1 MSNLFEDE
9 QFLSLDIRTQKRL
22 ARSQFQLQQA
32 EAEINSLRYH
42 LRQTQLELDHIQRVA
57 EQSQTLVSAMETS
70 KFWKLRSLWFKVKGK
85 LKQVVLLKGGEKS
98 DKLIVNSGFGEETP
112 AISEAL
118 TRSEIWKIEPAS
130 YQDSVPETRINQS
143 LTAHTKT
150 ADIIVCVH
158 NALDDVKDC
167 LEAVVR
173 YTRMPYSLILVDDGS
188 GEETREYLA
197 NFADYQ
203 GATLI
208 RNESAKGYTFAAN
221 QGLNKSF
228 SNYAILLNS
237 DTVVTP
243 EWLDRLLAC
252 AESDPQIGIVGPLSN
267 SATWQSIPE
276 LFNAAGD
283 DWAENPLPEGM
294 RVAEMAQIVA
304 EYSGRLYPRI
314 PFLNGFCLAIK
325 REVIEQVGYF
335 DEVNFGAGYGEEND
349 YCLRTRKAGWQL
361 AIADDVYVYH
371 HGSRSYN
378 HERRKQLCDKANLAL
393 AEKHGVEIVSDGVE
407 ICRFD
412 PVLQGIRSRCQVML
426 KRRQYI
432 EEGKKLWEGKR
443 VFFILPIAGV
453 GGGGNIVLHEAEA
466 MIKMGVDV
474 RIVNLAPFKEGFE
487 QGYPEN
493 KVPVI
498 YVEKEKNIPWLFP
511 QCDAIF
517 ATYYASVFWMNP
529 LTPDLNIPIRGY
541 YIQDFEP
548 YFFPNQVTDF
558 IEAWLSYTLY
568 PDLVRICK
576 TEWDREMVKDQVG
589 VESFVGGATV
599 NIDTYRP
606 RCQKLPNTPKKPI
619 RILAM
624 IRPTSPRRAPKL
636 TMEVLREIDRRY
648 GDAVDI
654 VIFGCESKELD
665 IFDLPQDFRFQNLEI
680 LNRSQ
685 VAWIMN
691 QIDIFIDYSVFQ
703 AQGLTAMEAMCS
715 GCAIIVPQRG
725 GTGEFV
731 KHEENGLIVDSSSPE
746 ACLAALERLIVDE
759 NLRTKIQR
767 QAIKDVCEFYPEK
780 GAFYTLKSL
789 FHGGEIRGDKNA

>member
-9 QFLSLDIRTQKRL
+9 QFLSLESRTQKRL
-22 ARSQFQLQQA
+22 ARSQFQLQHA

-42 LRQTQLELDHIQRVA
+42 LQQAHLELEKTQRQVQ
-57 EQSQTLVSAMETS
+57 QSQALVSAMETS

-85 LKQVVLLKGGEKS
+85 LKQALLLKGKNKPENVI
-98 DKLIVNSGFGEETP
+98 LNSAVEEAP
-112 AISEAL
+112 AINQQLTKSE
-118 TRSEIWKIEPAS
+118 TWKIEPAV
-130 YQDSVPETRINQS
+130 YQDFVPETRLNQA
-143 LTAHTKT
+143 LQAHTKT
-150 ADIIVCVH
+150 ADIIVCIH
-158 NALDDVKDC
+158 NALDDVKSC
-167 LEAVVR
+167 LDAVVR

-188 GEETREYLA
+188 GEETKEYLSH
-197 NFADYQ
+197 FAKYQ
-203 GATLI
+203 KAILI
-208 RNESAKGYTFAAN
+208 RNEVAKGYTFAAN
-221 QGLNKSF
+221 QGLQKSS

-243 EWLDRLLAC
+243 YWIDRMLAC

-283 DWAENPLPEGM
+283 DWAENLLPEGM
-294 RVAEMAQIVA
+294 SVADMGAIVA
-304 EYSGRLYPRI
+304 EYSGRLYPRM

-325 REVIEQVGYF
+325 RQVIEQVGYF
-335 DEVNFGAGYGEEND
+335 DEVAFGAGYGEEND

-378 HERRKQLCDKANLAL
+378 HERRKQLCDKANVAL
-393 AEKHGVEIVSDGVE
+393 AEKHGVEIVSEGVE

-426 KRRQYI
+426 ERRQYI

-474 RIVNLAPFKEGFE
+474 RIVNLANYKAGFE

-498 YVEKEKNIPWLFP
+498 YVENPHNVTDLFEK
-511 QCDAIF
+511 CDAIL
-517 ATYYASVFWMNP
+517 ATFYASVFWLNAINKNSKIP
-529 LTPDLNIPIRGY
+529 LRGY

-548 YFFPNQVTDF
+548 YFFPDKIEAFTD
-558 IEAWLSYTLY
+558 AWLSYTFY

-576 TEWDREMVKDQVG
+576 TEWDRKMVKELVG

-606 RCQKLPNTPKKPI
+606 RCQKVLNEPKKPV

-624 IRPTSPRRAPKL
+624 IRPSSPRRAPKL

-654 VIFGCESKELD
+654 IIFGCESKELD
-665 IFDLPQDFRFQNLEI
+665 ILEFPQDFRFQNLEV

-691 QIDIFIDYSVFQ
+691 QIDIFVDYSVFQ

-759 NLRTKIQR
+759 NLRLKIQR
-767 QAIKDVCEFYPEK
+767 QAVKDICEFYPEK

-789 FHGGEIRGDKNA
+789 FHTAKMRGDENA

>member
-1 MSNLFEDE
+1 MPSLFDDE
-9 QFLSLDIRTQKRL
+9 RFLPLESRTQKRL
-22 ARSQFQLQQA
+22 ARSQFQLQHA
-32 EAEINSLRYH
+32 EAEINGLRYH
-42 LRQTQLELDHIQRVA
+42 LRQAQLQVEETRRIA
-57 EQSQTLVSAMETS
+57 EQSQALVAAMETS
-70 KFWKLRSLWFKVKGK
+70 KFWKLRGLWFKVKGK
-85 LKQVVLLKGGEKS
+85 LKGVLRLQSEKKS
-98 DKLIVNSGFGEETP
+98 QKLIGNAGLLEKAP
-112 AISEAL
+112 LISEAL
-118 TRSEIWKIEPAS
+118 IKLESGKIKSAA
-130 YQDSVPETRINQS
+130 YQDSVPESRVNQALIS
-143 LTAHTKT
+143 HTKT

-158 NALDDVKDC
+158 NSLEDVKCC
-167 LEAVVR
+167 LDSVVR

-188 GEETREYLA
+188 GEETKEYLKH
-197 NFADYQ
+197 FAEYQ

-208 RNESAKGYTFAAN
+208 RNEAAKGYTFAAN
-221 QGLNKSF
+221 QGLHKSS

-237 DTVVTP
+237 DTIVTP
-243 EWLDRLLAC
+243 YWLDRIIAC
-252 AESDPQIGIVGPLSN
+252 GESDSQIGIVGPLSN

-276 LFNAAGD
+276 LFNDRGD
-283 DWAENPLPEGM
+283 DWAENPLPQGISVE
-294 RVAEMAQIVA
+294 EMSEVVA
-304 EYSGRLYPRI
+304 EYSGILYPRI
-314 PFLNGFCLAIK
+314 TFLNGFCLAIK

-335 DEVNFGAGYGEEND
+335 DEVAFGAGYGEEND

-361 AIADDVYVYH
+361 AIADDAYVYH

-378 HERRKQLCDKANLAL
+378 HERRKKLCDKANLAL
-393 AEKHGVEIVSDGVE
+393 AEKHGVEIISEGVE
-407 ICRFD
+407 VCRFD

-426 KRRQYI
+426 ERRKYI

-487 QGYPEN
+487 KGYPEN

-498 YVEKEKNIPWLFP
+498 YVEKETNIPWLFP
-511 QCDAIF
+511 SCDAILGTF
-517 ATYYASVFWMNP
+517 YASVFWLNSI
-529 LTPDLNIPIRGY
+529 TPDVNIPIRGY

-548 YFFPNQVTDF
+548 YFFTHEMNGF
-558 IEAWLSYTLY
+558 IDAWLSYTLY

-576 TEWDREMVKDQVG
+576 TEWDREMVQQQVG
-589 VESFVGGATV
+589 VDSFVGGATV

-606 RCQKLPNTPKKPI
+606 RCQKLINTSKQPV

-636 TMEVLREIDRRY
+636 TMEILREIDRRY
-648 GDAVDI
+648 GDRVEI
-654 VIFGCESKELD
+654 LIFGCHSKELD
-665 IFDLPQDFRFQNLEI
+665 IFELPQDFSFQNLEV

-691 QIDIFIDYSVFQ
+691 QIDIFVDYSVFQ

-725 GTGEFV
+725 GTVEFV

-746 ACLAALERLIVDE
+746 ACLEALERLIIDE
-759 NLRTKIQR
+759 NLRAKIQR

-789 FHGGEIRGDKNA
+789 FYADKIRGHEND